1 MTLTYDTNFP
11 HRVTQTSWGE
21 LSEDY
26 SYDDNGNL
34 TTRSSSD
41 PGRANLSNIAY
52 TRFHKPASL
61 DVQIGNESFSEQFI
75 YDAEDQLVHKQGDPA
90 GETLYFDDL
99 YYEEQAGGETSAH
112 FVLHNGSRAVAEL
125 VYKQNAQSLAV
136 VALHDDHL
144 GSVVA
149 SNDSDTSS
157 DAQRREFAPFGG
169 FRVDQNASD
178 PNRPKTRLGYTGHE
192 HFNKLGLVN
201 MKGRI
206 YDAHMGRF
214 LQPDPFVPEPGNS
227 QSWNRYSYV
236 VNNPLN
242 WTDPTGFSHHCEDT
256 PMAPECQTTT
266 DSSQPAPVSCPP
278 GYYAAPFFPGADPCQ
293 PIPPCPDGT
302 VPIASPEG
310 SRGGQWCN
318 PVPSSTG
325 RNPREILPI
334 GRPGGSDVLDP
345 TMDVGPGSTGG
356 GGGSVRTAEVAV
368 DLTPAGDIVTLV
380 DPDAPDWAKVMA
392 GISLALGPLPVGG
405 LSRILAGATR

>member
-1 MTLTYDTNFP
+1 
-11 HRVTQTSWGE
+11 
-21 LSEDY
+21 
-26 SYDDNGNL
+26 
-34 TTRSSSD
+34 
-41 PGRANLSNIAY
+41 
-52 TRFHKPASL
+52 
-61 DVQIGNESFSEQFI
+61 
-75 YDAEDQLVHKQGDPA
+75 
-90 GETLYFDDL
+90 
-99 YYEEQAGGETSAH
+99 
-112 FVLHNGSRAVAEL
+112 
-125 VYKQNAQSLAV
+125 
-136 VALHDDHL
+136 
-144 GSVVA
+144 
-149 SNDSDTSS
+149 
-157 DAQRREFAPFGG
+157 
-169 FRVDQNASD
+169 
-178 PNRPKTRLGYTGHE
+178 
-192 HFNKLGLVN
+192 
-201 MKGRI
+201 
-206 YDAHMGRF
+206 
-214 LQPDPFVPEPGNS
+214 
-227 QSWNRYSYV
+227 
-236 VNNPLN
+236 
-242 WTDPTGFSHHCEDT
+242 
-256 PMAPECQTTT
+256 MAPECQTTT

-405 LSRILAGATR
+405 LSRILAGATRAAGPTAKQLAKFGKQLSEHGPRSLRRSQAKIGRRLTEHRQKLEQIREAGGHTSSVEREIRNFERELEAIDRVLRGGS